1 MLFSIVFAP
10 IIVLPIMH
18 KGSLFSMSSPK
29 FICYFDDS
37 ILTGVRR
44 YLLVILIC
52 ISLMIHDAE
61 CIFMYLLTISIS
73 SLEKYLFNSSAQ
85 FIVCFYIQSSSF
97 LTDNIEE

>member
-1 MLFSIVFAP
+1 MR
-10 IIVLPIMH
+10 

-37 ILTGVRR
+37 ILTGVSS
-44 YLLVILIC
+44 YLLMVFIC

-73 SLEKYLFNSSAQ
+73 SLEKMSLQ
-85 FIVCFYIQSSSF
+85 FLCPIYCLLLYPEF
-97 LTDNIEE
+97 